1 MEKELLYR
9 LALTRIAGIGPV
21 YAKKLFRHFGA
32 ATPVFQ
38 ADPQT
43 LIKAGLPLKLAS
55 SPLSFPD
62 LPSLEKEQ
70 LLLHRRG
77 IRSLFFTDP
86 DYPQRLL
93 PYEEAPALLFYK
105 GNADLNAPR
114 ILAIVGTRQPTEY
127 GRQVTAT
134 LIRDLSLALPGLVII
149 SGLAMGIDGTAH
161 RAALAGGLPT
171 VGILGHGFAHLYPP
185 EHGGLAR
192 NMENQG
198 GLLTGFP
205 YPIGP
210 EIHHFPLRNRIV
222 AGISDALVVI
232 ETALQGGSLGA
243 VDRALAYR
251 KNIFAIP
258 GRLTD
263 KKSAGCNDLIRTGH
277 ARLLTNAEQ
286 LRTTMNWDDTT
297 ATAKQPSLFPPAL
310 PGLKRSEQALFELLQ
325 EKESASLDELADETH
340 LDIPSIATALLT
352 LELKGAI
359 TPLPGRRYRLKE
371 R

>member
-1 MEKELLYR
+1 
-9 LALTRIAGIGPV
+9 
-21 YAKKLFRHFGA
+21 
-32 ATPVFQ
+32 
-38 ADPQT
+38 
-43 LIKAGLPLKLAS
+43 
-55 SPLSFPD
+55 
-62 LPSLEKEQ
+62 
-70 LLLHRRG
+70 
-77 IRSLFFTDP
+77 
-86 DYPQRLL
+86 
-93 PYEEAPALLFYK
+93 
-105 GNADLNAPR
+105 
-114 ILAIVGTRQPTEY
+114 
-127 GRQVTAT
+127 
-134 LIRDLSLALPGLVII
+134 
-149 SGLAMGIDGTAH
+149 
-161 RAALAGGLPT
+161 
-171 VGILGHGFAHLYPP
+171 
-185 EHGGLAR
+185 
-192 NMENQG
+192 
-198 GLLTGFP
+198 
-205 YPIGP
+205 
-210 EIHHFPLRNRIV
+210 
-222 AGISDALVVI
+222 VI

-263 KKSAGCNDLIRTGH
+263 KKSAGCNDLIRTGQ

-325 EKESASLDELADETH
+325 EKESASLDELADETR